1 MRKVISILSISVLG
15 CAIAAAQADQPA
27 TSTENGKTAV
37 ANVPRE
43 AQCHDNNW
51 GWIGLVGL
59 AGLAG
64 LRRRERHEVTRN
76 DRDVEVRRVA

>member
-1 MRKVISILSISVLG
+1 MRKAISILSMCVLG
-15 CAIAAAQADQPA
+15 CAISVAQADQPPTA
-27 TSTENGKTAV
+27 TQDGKTNV
-37 ANVPRE
+37 ANVPRD
-43 AQCHDNNW
+43 AQRHDNNW

-64 LRRRERHEVTRN
+64 LRRHERHDVMRN